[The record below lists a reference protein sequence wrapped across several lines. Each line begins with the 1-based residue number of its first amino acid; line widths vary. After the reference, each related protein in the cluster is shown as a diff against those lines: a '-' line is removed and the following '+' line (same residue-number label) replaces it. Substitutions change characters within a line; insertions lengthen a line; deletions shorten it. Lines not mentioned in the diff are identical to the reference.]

1 MFARA
6 QRRTRSPWCI
16 AFLVAAFSAAFA
28 ISCGTEASNG
38 APPAVTFSTPTPVP
52 VATPVVEPTSEPTP
66 AATVAETTP
75 EADDRPASQALACD
89 DREELRDDLADDV
102 EESMEDYDG
111 EWGFA
116 LIDIAC
122 DATVAVNEDFFEY
135 PASAG
140 KIVTLV
146 AALEAVESGELED
159 WEVESLD
166 LSLRQVLRTSSDWD
180 ADLLE
185 GYFDPSRLN
194 ELLEE
199 AGVSDRSYMRDSWKF
214 SMMTPV
220 DLATFWAAILRG
232 ELLAADSTEYL
243 LDRASRADIPE
254 EYETFPGGDFELEGF
269 QYGQKAGY
277 YVEDGVPYFLVGAGF
292 LREAAGEEAFA
303 ITLMVRSDNPA
314 LLDPQ
319 RRSVFPLV
327 VEHVLTVTG
336 RG

>member
-6 QRRTRSPWCI
+6 QSRIPSLWGL
-16 AFLVAAFSAAFA
+16 ALVVAAIA
-28 ISCGTEASNG
+28 IGCGAEASNG
-38 APPAVTFSTPTPVP
+38 PAVSFNTPTPVP
-52 VATPVVEPTSEPTP
+52 VATPSIEPTSVEPTSEPTP
-66 AATVAETTP
+66 DATSAASNP
-75 EADDRPASQALACD
+75 GADDQPGPSAIACQ
-89 DREELRDDLADDV
+89 DRDELRDDLAGRV
-102 EESMEDYDG
+102 EEAMEDYEG
-111 EWGFA
+111 KWGFA

-122 DATVAVNEDFFEY
+122 DSTVAVHEDFFEY

-185 GYFDPSRLN
+185 GYFDPTRLN

-199 AGVSDRSYMRDSWKF
+199 AGVSDKSYMRDSWKF

-232 ELLAADSTEYL
+232 ELLDEDSTGYL
-243 LDRASRADIPE
+243 LDLASGAEIPE

-269 QYGQKAGY
+269 QYGQKGGY
-277 YVEDGVPYFLVGAGF
+277 YVEDGIPYFLVGAGF
-292 LREAAGEEAFA
+292 LREVAGDEAFA
-303 ITLMVRSDNPA
+303 ITLMIRSDNPA
-314 LLDPQ
+314 LFDPQ

-327 VEHVLTVTG
+327 VEHVLAVTG

>member
-6 QRRTRSPWCI
+6 QRRTRSPLCI
-16 AFLVAAFSAAFA
+16 ALFVAAFA
-28 ISCGTEASNG
+28 IGCGTEASNG
-38 APPAVTFSTPTPVP
+38 SAPAVTFNTPTPVP
-52 VATPVVEPTSEPTP
+52 VATPDVEPSAEPTP
-66 AATVAETTP
+66 PATVAGATP
-75 EADDRPASQALACD
+75 EADDRPRSPALACD
-89 DREELRDDLADDV
+89 ERDELRDDLADRV
-102 EESMEDYDG
+102 EVSMEDYDG

-122 DATVAVNEDFFEY
+122 DATVAVHDDFFEY

-185 GYFDPSRLN
+185 GYFDPARLD
-194 ELLEE
+194 ELLTE

-232 ELLAADSTEYL
+232 DLLGADSTEYL
-243 LDRASRADIPE
+243 LDLASRADIPD

-292 LREAAGEEAFA
+292 LREVAGEEAFA
-303 ITLMVRSDNPA
+303 ITLMIRSDNPV
-314 LLDPQ
+314 LLEPQ

-327 VEHVLTVTG
+327 VEHVLAVTG